1 MIRHFFEMASGHSI
15 TITTADI
22 KANYIKI
29 SPVTRWK
36 KKIEKQDQILNPEWD
51 PGSGRKLV

>member
-29 SPVTRWK
+29 SPVTRRK
-36 KKIEKQDQILNPEWD
+36 KKIEKQVCQWKWKILGW
-51 PGSGRKLV
+51 

>member
-1 MIRHFFEMASGHSI
+1 MIRHFFEMGSGHSI

-29 SPVTRWK
+29 SPVTR
-36 KKIEKQDQILNPEWD
+36 
-51 PGSGRKLV
+51 